1 MIANWEEADEKINE
15 TIDFLE
21 EGRKVSASE
30 ELIEIAR
37 ARMKNRKVQDG
48 LFMTQ
53 EDLRFATNY
62 QVAKYRAKRL
72 ACDTLVEIGCS
83 IGAQTIEF
91 AKTCKKVIAVD
102 IDKRKVD
109 YAAFNLKKFG
119 IKNVDIIC
127 ADGLKVDIKK
137 ADAIFCDTERAPEEK
152 KRTIDALKPN
162 VHELIKKQSA
172 ATKNFCIE
180 IPPQTRDIDIDCE
193 KEYVSINGELNRL
206 NIYTGELKSAK
217 SSAVTLPS
225 SARVEGE
232 PKETQLASTQALS
245 YLYEIDEAVLKAQLT
260 DAMAALLEI
269 EVTLFKDDCRF
280 LTSNEKTESPF
291 FKNSFKTVTVTDNK
305 DDAIEILRKKKYG
318 KVVLRQNLDPKMYW
332 SERNSYERNLAGNKI
347 AHLIASARNYVICE
361 RISSP
366 DPEKS

>member
-1 MIANWEEADEKINE
+1 MITNWEEADEKINE

-21 EGRKVSASE
+21 EGRKVSVNE
-30 ELIEIAR
+30 ELLEIAR
-37 ARMKNRKVQDG
+37 ARMKNKKVQDG

-62 QVAKYRAKRL
+62 LVAKYRAKRL
-72 ACDTLVEIGCS
+72 ACDTLAEIGCS
-83 IGAQTIEF
+83 IGAQTMEF
-91 AKTCKKVIAVD
+91 AKTCKKVIAMD
-102 IDKRKVD
+102 IDKRKVG
-109 YAAFNLKKFG
+109 YASLNFKKFD
-119 IKNVDIIC
+119 INNVELIC
-127 ADGLKVDIKK
+127 ADGLKIDIKK

-162 VHELIKKQSA
+162 VHELMKKHSA
-172 ATKNFCIE
+172 VTKNFCIE

-217 SSAVTLPS
+217 NSAVVLPS
-225 SARVEGE
+225 FDRVEGE

-245 YLYEIDEAVLKAQLT
+245 YLYEIDEAVAKAQLV
-260 DAMAALLEI
+260 DAMAVLLKAEI
-269 EVTLFKDDCRF
+269 TLFKEDHRF
-280 LTSNEKTESPF
+280 LTSNEKIESPF
-291 FKNSFKTVTVTDNK
+291 FKSSFKTVTVADNK
-305 DDAIEILRKKKYG
+305 DDAIEALRKKKYG

-347 AHLIASARNYVICE
+347 AYLIASPGYYVICE

-366 DPEKS
+366 DPEIS